1 MTISGH
7 SLLWSKAQNNPS
19 WLLALTGSE
28 FSEAVFKHVEDTL
41 QYFDGLGVKQWDVI
55 NEMVDQGSVSHTFYQ
70 VMMMMKMIVTVFLFR
85 TKAVTQTSGSRYTS
99 G

>member
-1 MTISGH
+1 MMISGH

-70 VMMMMKMIVTVFLFR
+70 VMMMMMNVNILLFR